1 MRQGTINTHVRSTTK
16 LVNQICETL
25 TPIHLTPHE
34 EHALFYDRANNP
46 SPQIDWAIMIQY
58 GPLHQWVQ
66 KKIMSQLKN
75 MNMAHTIKNDDVNN
89 SIWAEIF
96 DQARLFD
103 PSKNIKYI
111 TYVSR
116 GLNES
121 ILKQLLQQHFF
132 IRIKHPK
139 IRTIIRLFSH
149 ITGESQQDIQ
159 QARKNIIERVL
170 GRAPGEDEIRW
181 LNLLYNAR
189 NPSRLMDIT
198 PDRPPIYTY
207 RKHSPEHVHKDQTMH
222 MEQIEQQHHQ
232 DNIMRHVHDILHTGV
247 AQKKFSKRNAQI
259 YKGIM
264 FCENSLTEGA
274 QKHDLTR
281 QRTHQ
286 IVQQINHIIHQELK
300 NRGIK
305 FEAE

>member
-1 MRQGTINTHVRSTTK
+1 MRQGTMSTQVRSTTK

-25 TPIHLTPHE
+25 APMRLTPHE

-66 KKIMSQLKN
+66 KKIMSRLRN
-75 MNMAHTIKNDDVNN
+75 MNMANTIKNDDVSN

-111 TYVSR
+111 TYVSH
-116 GLNES
+116 GLSES
-121 ILKQLLQQHFF
+121 VLRQLLQQNFF

-139 IRTIIRLFSH
+139 IRTIIQLFGC
-149 ITGESQQDIQ
+149 ITSQNEQDIQ
-159 QARKNIIERVL
+159 QARKDIIQRVL
-170 GRAPGEDEIRW
+170 GREPGEDEIRW
-181 LNLLYNAR
+181 LNLLHTAR
-189 NPSRLMDIT
+189 NPSSLMDIT

-207 RKHSPEHVHKDQTMH
+207 RKHQSEHVHEDQTMR
-222 MEQIEQQHHQ
+222 MERIEQQHHQ

-247 AQKKFSKRNAQI
+247 AQKKFSRRNAQI
-259 YKGIM
+259 YKGVM

-274 QKHDLTR
+274 QKHNLTR
-281 QRTHQ
+281 QRTTQ
-286 IVQQINHIIHQELK
+286 IVQHINQIIYAELSA
-300 NRGIK
+300 RGIK
-305 FEAE
+305 FLAE